1 MTTLKKVDDT
11 LSLLDQAEVIVDYP
25 PEIQQ
30 TWLLSLGQILMS
42 WEDLT
47 DMTIMIQNRILYI
60 TASVWDKFSKDA
72 TYKWEW
78 DYYIWAKAFTKRR
91 GKDPAKETIDNRIT
105 VYRDWVALETI
116 EYPNEV
122 DMPERDEAGRPTGQI
137 IKVDFDPAQCD
148 YSKLLVARGTA
159 KRGEM
164 TPQSWSLL
172 MDPHATVRQL
182 EESIGLGSKEPP
194 QDDNADLKFIEE
206 GGIIYGVKFGH
217 EVAIMETL
225 FENDTDPLFKEAVG
239 HIYSMMGLE
248 VPFEL
253 RL

>member
-1 MTTLKKVDDT
+1 MTTLQKIDDT
-11 LSLLDQAEVIVDYP
+11 ISLLGQVETITELEP
-25 PEIQQ
+25 KTQEI
-30 TWLLSLGQILMS
+30 WLLALGHVLMD
-42 WEDLT
+42 WESLT
-47 DMTIMIQNRILYI
+47 DMTIQMENRILY
-60 TASVWDKFSKDA
+60 TAASVWNGLSKDA

-78 DYYIWAKAFTKRR
+78 DFYTWAKAFTKRR

-105 VYRDWVALETI
+105 VYRDWIALETI
-116 EYPNEV
+116 EYPHEV

-182 EESIGLGSKEPP
+182 EESIGLGAKGPP